1 MLTLALM
8 FTLCFLSTSAYTQVC
23 VYPYPNFKDASHTGL
38 GHAELQY
45 DLILANFVWNVPIS
59 KCHILNHTK
68 LSL

>member
-23 VYPYPNFKDASHTGL
+23 VYPYPASHTGL

-45 DLILANFVWNVPIS
+45 EVILANFVWNVPIS